1 MGTDWKNLSL
11 EVMRL
16 KEKNLRLKEM
26 AKLDSIIVWVLFALN
41 GLHLFSSLISHQV
54 LNLC

>member
-1 MGTDWKNLSL
+1 MGTDWKSLSL
-11 EVMRL
+11 EVTRL

-41 GLHLFSSLISHQV
+41 GLHLFSALISYQV